1 MAQNVTPVICFSINF
16 ILLFFTFTFALLSA
30 HVVRSSQHARR
41 NCQSNLLRRF
51 QINHEL
57 EFSWLFHGEEQRA
70 WHLSKFCPQMLRRG
84 ETTHPH
90 LRHAARPWPAPF
102 AMCCAPKFIH
112 GRAVEALSW
121 MKLELIFRE
130 VLSRNRTF
138 QSLEWWD

>member
-1 MAQNVTPVICFSINF
+1 CTGAQRSALSSYDPIRPVHHRLRNRETD
-16 ILLFFTFTFALLSA
+16 LLG
-30 HVVRSSQHARR
+30 
-41 NCQSNLLRRF
+41 RF
-51 QINHEL
+51 EVDNQLEL
-57 EFSWLFHGEEQRA
+57 CWLFNGEVGG
-70 WHLSKFCPQMLRRG
+70 LGVSVSCPQMLRRG

-90 LRHAARPWPAPF
+90 LRHAARPSPTPF

-112 GRAVEALSW
+112 GRAVEALPW